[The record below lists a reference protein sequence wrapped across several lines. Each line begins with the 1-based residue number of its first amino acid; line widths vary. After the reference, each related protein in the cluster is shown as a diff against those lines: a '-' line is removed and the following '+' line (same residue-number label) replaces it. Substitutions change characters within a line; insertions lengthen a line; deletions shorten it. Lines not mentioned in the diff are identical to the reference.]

1 MTGGI
6 DGADSSALLLDRYRV
21 DGLLGEGGLGT
32 VVMAFDTRLKRRVAI
47 KSLRRA
53 LYTADP
59 EQFRRLEE
67 RFTREAEAGSRMGSH
82 PNLVTV
88 HDFVSDADKT
98 LYLILEY
105 VSGGT
110 LAGRIKQGPLPLHDA
125 LRITA
130 EAARGLQAAHDAGL
144 VHRDIKPANIFM
156 AGDGRA
162 QVGDFGIAQ
171 IDDVS
176 GRTQTTIGHPGT
188 PIYMSPEQASTTA
201 YVSPAADQYSLGL
214 ALFEM
219 LTGRVYRRLRK
230 PEIADLLAAQPS
242 PVAALIERMTAT
254 DPEDRYPSMRDA
266 GTAIAAIE
274 RILNAE
280 AETPA
285 RTPFTSQPP
294 GAPVISPDDATRAL
308 SASPGSASTP
318 PPPTPPV
325 INYPQPY
332 PQPAPPPV
340 VDYSPPAPPIASQ
353 RFSRR
358 AFLTSLGGL
367 AAAGVAGGAVFFL
380 RDNGNG
386 GTSGNGA
393 IATTTPPLVGAGA
406 PGAGQTG
413 GIARATATAQATV
426 TPAPATSTPPRPTV
440 APTAIPA
447 TATPVALPTATAPG
461 LVQPTTVGPN
471 KGVQVQRVL
480 TNLPA
485 GSSTYYIDI
494 ASDSRASVDPD
505 RVYPAAALI
514 DLFIITEAFH
524 QVDQGKLKLTDTLPI
539 RQEDIVG
546 GTGVLQ
552 NRQGGATTIKESI
565 DLIAAESDNTA
576 ANLLINR
583 LGMDAI
589 NETIKAIGLTHTA
602 LRRHLAD
609 DAARKAGLENE
620 TSASDIARYFAQLAR
635 GSVINRGISMSLV
648 NAIGQQN
655 KPEWDYLGG
664 GLNPRPTIVHM
675 PGQIPPANGAPGVLH
690 DAGLFYPDK
699 KGVYVLVFLNQST
712 APNQEIG
719 AKAGEISQNV
729 FAVATA

>member
-6 DGADSSALLLDRYRV
+6 DGADSPALLLDRYRV

-59 EQFRRLEE
+59 DQFRRLEE

-130 EAARGLQAAHDAGL
+130 EAARGLHAAHDAGL
-144 VHRDIKPANIFM
+144 VHRDIKPANIFI

-176 GRTQTTIGHPGT
+176 GRTLTTIGHPGT
-188 PIYMSPEQASTTA
+188 PIYMSPEQAGTTA
-201 YVSPAADQYSLGL
+201 YLSPAADQYSLGL
-214 ALFEM
+214 VLFEM
-219 LTGRVYRRLRK
+219 LTGRAYRRLRK
-230 PEIADLLAAQPS
+230 PEVTDLLAAQPS
-242 PVAALIERMTAT
+242 PVAALIERMTAP

-266 GTAIAAIE
+266 GVAITAIE
-274 RILNAE
+274 RMLDAE
-280 AETPA
+280 AETPSRLRFA
-285 RTPFTSQPP
+285 SQPP
-294 GAPVISPDDATRAL
+294 GGPVAAPEETTHVLT
-308 SASPGSASTP
+308 ASLGNPSTP
-318 PPPTPPV
+318 PPASPPV
-325 INYPQPY
+325 INYPQPA
-332 PQPAPPPV
+332 PQPLP
-340 VDYSPPAPPIASQ
+340 SQ

-358 AFLTSLGGL
+358 AFLTGLGGL

-380 RDNGNG
+380 RGTGSG
-386 GTSGNGA
+386 GSGA
-393 IATTTPPLVGAGA
+393 IATSTPPLLVGAGA
-406 PGAGQTG
+406 PGAGQTTG
-413 GIARATATAQATV
+413 GIARATATAQATA
-426 TPAPATSTPPRPTV
+426 TPLPATSTTPPRPTV

-447 TATPVALPTATAPG
+447 TATPIALPTATAPG

-485 GSSTYYIDI
+485 GSSAYYIDV

-505 RVYPAAALI
+505 HVYPAAALI
-514 DLFIITEAFH
+514 DLFIITEAYH

-546 GTGVLQ
+546 GTGILQ
-552 NRQGGATTIKESI
+552 NRQGGTTTIKECI

-589 NETIKAIGLTHTA
+589 NGTIKTIGLTHTA

-620 TSASDIARYFAQLAR
+620 TSAGDIAYYFAQLAR
-635 GSVINRGISMSLV
+635 GNVINRAISMSLV

-664 GLNPRPTIVHM
+664 GLNPRPTIVHL
-675 PGQIPPANGAPGVLH
+675 PGQIPPANGASGVLH
-690 DAGLFYPDK
+690 DAGIFYPDK
-699 KGVYVLVFLNQST
+699 KGAYVLVFLNQST
-712 APNQEIG
+712 ASNQEIG
-719 AKAGEISQNV
+719 VKAGEMSQNV

>member
-1 MTGGI
+1 MTGVI
-6 DGADSSALLLDRYRV
+6 DGADSPALLLDRYRI
-21 DGLLGEGGLGT
+21 DGHLGEGGLGI

-53 LYTADP
+53 LYSADP

-88 HDFVSDADKT
+88 HDFVSDADST

-110 LAGRIKQGPLPLHDA
+110 LAGRIKQGPLPLTDA
-125 LRITA
+125 LRLTA
-130 EAARGLQAAHDAGL
+130 ESAHGLQAAHDAGL
-144 VHRDIKPANIFM
+144 VHRDVKPANIFI

-201 YVSPAADQYSLGL
+201 YVSPETDQYSLGL
-214 ALFEM
+214 VLFEM

-230 PEIADLLAAQPS
+230 DEITTLLAAQSS
-242 PVAALIERMTAT
+242 PVAALIERMTAPN
-254 DPEDRYPSMRDA
+254 PEDRYHSMRDV

-274 RILNAE
+274 RMLNAE
-280 AETPA
+280 AERPA
-285 RTPFTSQPP
+285 RPSFVGQPP
-294 GAPVISPDDATRAL
+294 GASVASPDDATNVL
-308 SASPGSASTP
+308 TP
-318 PPPTPPV
+318 SLGNPATPAPPAPAPAF
-325 INYPQPY
+325 QY
-332 PQPAPPPV
+332 PQPAPQ
-340 VDYSPPAPPIASQ
+340 PIPQQ

-367 AAAGVAGGAVFFL
+367 AAAGVAGGAVFLL
-380 RDNGNG
+380 RDTGSG
-386 GTSGNGA
+386 GGGA
-393 IATTTPPLVGAGA
+393 VATATPRLVGAGA
-406 PGAGQTG
+406 PGSGQAAGGSTLSV
-413 GIARATATAQATV
+413 TATVQATRTPSPV
-426 TPAPATSTPPRPTV
+426 TSTPAPRQTI
-440 APTAIPA
+440 APTTLPL
-447 TATPVALPTATAPG
+447 TTTPIVIPTATAPD
-461 LVQPTTVGPN
+461 LVQPTTGGPN

-480 TNLPA
+480 TNLPT
-485 GSSTYYIDI
+485 GSSVSYIDI
-494 ASDSRASVDPD
+494 ASDSRASVAPD
-505 RVYPAAALI
+505 MVYPAAALI
-514 DLFIITEAFH
+514 DLFIITEAYH
-524 QVDQGKLKLTDTLPI
+524 QADQGKLKLLDTLPI
-539 RQEDIVG
+539 RQDEIVG

-552 NRQGGATTIKESI
+552 NRQGGTTTIRECI

-583 LGMDAI
+583 LGMDSI
-589 NETIKAIGLTHTA
+589 NATIKAIGLTHTA

-620 TSASDIARYFAQLAR
+620 TSAGDMAYYFVQLAR
-635 GSVINRGISMSLV
+635 GNIINRATSTALV

-664 GLNPRPTIVHM
+664 GLNPRPTIVHL
-675 PGQIPPANGAPGVLH
+675 PGQIPPANGAPGILH
-690 DAGLFYPDK
+690 DAGIFYPQN
-699 KGVYVLVFLNQST
+699 KGAYVLVFLNQSNV
-712 APNQEIG
+712 PNKDIG
-719 AKAGEISQNV
+719 IKAGEVSQSV
-729 FAVATA
+729 YQIATA